1 MYKFLQISPYKY
13 IKSKVGR
20 FISLERRRLLG
31 SPSFKKKKKFTN
43 FTAFQ
48 FSFQNFQC
56 GSFLMTLY
64 LPHGVKKA
72 KGRTESHLLLHKS
85 RPILKWG
92 SWSSKK
98 KIYSLTDK
106 RQYSPTIT
114 IHAAPHPTLHCMD
127 QNLYF
132 SCHVFHVTVQLT
144 KKEEEENS
152 NPGHFALAVTDK
164 LQTRRRGKV
173 GGSF

>member
-1 MYKFLQISPYKY
+1 MADLFHLR
-13 IKSKVGR
+13 GGDHWDHHHLR
-20 FISLERRRLLG
+20 
-31 SPSFKKKKKFTN
+31 KKKITN

-48 FSFQNFQC
+48 FSFQSFQC

-98 KIYSLTDK
+98 TNLLLN
-106 RQYSPTIT
+106 RQKAIFPNYYDPCSSPSNT
-114 IHAAPHPTLHCMD
+114 ALY

-144 KKEEEENS
+144 KKEEENS

>member
-31 SPSFKKKKKFTN
+31 SPSFKEKKITY

-48 FSFQNFQC
+48 FSFQSFQC

-92 SWSSKK
+92 SWSSKRK
-98 KIYSLTDK
+98 NLLLN
-106 RQYSPTIT
+106 RQKAIFPNYYDPCSSPSNT
-114 IHAAPHPTLHCMD
+114 A
-127 QNLYF
+127 LYGLKLALFMSCF
-132 SCHVFHVTVQLT
+132 SCNCPAY
-144 KKEEEENS
+144 KK
-152 NPGHFALAVTDK
+152 
-164 LQTRRRGKV
+164 RRRRRKL
-173 GGSF
+173 